1 MYTECIGCLSITP
14 TYLTGYFDSAQVMI
28 DLQRMLTVRV
38 ATVGT
43 LTFYR
48 LKQLLHI
55 IAETGVI
62 FGAIIDLSLQLGSA
76 DTVMGRLDL
85 LL

>member
-1 MYTECIGCLSITP
+1 
-14 TYLTGYFDSAQVMI
+14 MI
-28 DLQRMLTVRV
+28 ELQRMLTVRV

-55 IAETGVI
+55 IAETNVI
-62 FGAIIDLSLQLGSA
+62 FVAIIDLSLQLGAA
-76 DTVMGRLDL
+76 DTVMCRLDL